1 MVVDQINSELAQL
14 DKDVGTINGRVNR
27 HCAEIDESRSQL
39 KVTDKLVSDL
49 ARRLEVLE
57 ERDVLREGQLQSL
70 LEEVE
75 RLRGVGES
83 KGKEVD
89 RGESPF
95 LLRKGMLTTNLE
107 GLFAM
112 IPRAESELSYAT
124 PRSTLEPI
132 LSDEE
137 EELAEPVG
145 FHPVVGEGEP
155 EWDEGPEHEGEV
167 FDISPTFYRA
177 PSSLDPNDVG
187 ESTTPTGWQAY
198 SPPISQAPNENE
210 EAIPVPE
217 PGSPSLL
224 VGTLNRAHRLHEGL
238 NYSGRGSPVRG
249 HPYVIALE
257 GSRRGRAY
265 RYSHQRNSD
274 QSGGWGGEVSDSIAE
289 GSGSGGSH
297 SD

>member
-1 MVVDQINSELAQL
+1 MSTCPQCEGGAV
-14 DKDVGTINGRVNR
+14 
-27 HCAEIDESRSQL
+27 AESP
-39 KVTDKLVSDL
+39 
-49 ARRLEVLE
+49 
-57 ERDVLREGQLQSL
+57 GGGG
-70 LEEVE
+70 EVE
-75 RLRGVGES
+75 GRKQVQGE
-83 KGKEVD
+83 GVD

-95 LLRKGMLTTNLE
+95 LLREGMLTTDLMD
-107 GLFAM
+107 LFAM
-112 IPRAESELSYAT
+112 IPRAESDLSYAT
-124 PRSTLEPI
+124 PRSPLEPI
-132 LSDEE
+132 LSDSE

-145 FHPVVGEGEP
+145 FHPVVSEGEL
-155 EWDEGPEHEGEV
+155 EWDEGPEYEGEI
-167 FDISPTFYRA
+167 FDVSLTFYRA

-210 EAIPVPE
+210 EAIPIPE
-217 PGSPSLL
+217 PGSPSLS
-224 VGTLNRAHRLHEGL
+224 VGTLNRAHRLCEGL
-238 NYSGRGSPVRG
+238 NYSGRASPVHG

-274 QSGGWGGEVSDSIAE
+274 QSSGWGGEVSDSVAE